1 MKNKTL
7 EFMDLLENFFTEYM
21 PYSKGL
27 SQNTIRSYKYSFRL
41 LIEYLFDKKNIS
53 ANDIRFKLLDFDTI
67 NSFLLWLETE
77 RKSSVTT
84 RNLRLT
90 ALSSFGEYTQ
100 NRNIDA
106 ATVFMNAVKRV
117 PVKTPLRKSRTVFTR
132 DEVSALINMPD
143 SKTKIGM
150 RNKMLLNLM
159 YASGARAQETC
170 DLVVRNVQFQDD
182 NAKLTITGKGGKTRR
197 IIIARPCAQLLKEYL
212 IRFGIVTD
220 LNRHIFSSQTNEHMS
235 ISCIEEI
242 FRKYLG
248 LAKKQYPTL
257 FREYSY
263 SPHTMRHSTATH
275 MLEAGVPIM
284 VIKNF
289 LGHSSITTTER
300 YAELSQGSINR
311 HIIEWNQRWF
321 PTAESK
327 RSSELLENGL
337 PDFLT

>member
-1 MKNKTL
+1 
-7 EFMDLLENFFTEYM
+7 
-21 PYSKGL
+21 
-27 SQNTIRSYKYSFRL
+27 
-41 LIEYLFDKKNIS
+41 
-53 ANDIRFKLLDFDTI
+53 
-67 NSFLLWLETE
+67 
-77 RKSSVTT
+77 
-84 RNLRLT
+84 
-90 ALSSFGEYTQ
+90 
-100 NRNIDA
+100 
-106 ATVFMNAVKRV
+106 
-117 PVKTPLRKSRTVFTR
+117 
-132 DEVSALINMPD
+132 
-143 SKTKIGM
+143 M